1 MLFPGSRLVRAKRT
15 SANARIRGGSVGKW
29 GSVPMPPFAA
39 LKPEE
44 VKAMAA
50 FVLKQ

>member
-1 MLFPGSRLVRAKRT
+1 
-15 SANARIRGGSVGKW
+15 
-29 GSVPMPPFAA
+29 VPMPPFAA

-44 VKAMAA
+44 VKALAA